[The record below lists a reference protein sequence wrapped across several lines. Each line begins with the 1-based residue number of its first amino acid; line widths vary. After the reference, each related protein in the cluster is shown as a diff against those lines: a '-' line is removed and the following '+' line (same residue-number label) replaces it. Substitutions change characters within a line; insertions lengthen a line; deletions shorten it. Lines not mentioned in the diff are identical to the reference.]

1 MTAILKL
8 DCDNPDVEPACI
20 RVQQVLR
27 LAGLASR
34 VTMTRLD
41 RTRRGWHIRVY
52 LTGTMAPMAIVALQ
66 AIAGS
71 DWRRETHNWRRV
83 RQWRHLSPESRERF
97 NVLYARHWRG
107 LTVA

>member
-8 DCDNPDVEPACI
+8 DCDDPNVEPACV

-27 LAGLASR
+27 MVGLAPR
-34 VTMTRLD
+34 VAMMRLD

-52 LTGTMAPMAIVALQ
+52 VTGFLAPMAIVALQ

-71 DWRRETHNWRRV
+71 DWRREAHNWLRV
-83 RQWRHLSPESRERF
+83 RHWRYLSPDSRARF

-107 LTVA
+107 LKLA